1 MTDEIR
7 RIRNTK
13 YESKFD
19 NPEYTKL
26 KFFAGIFIMFALCGW
41 LIVFYNMIEN
51 TTVDTLDNIY
61 LFLTSSFCLA
71 MSVAYVVMR
80 SKMKKLDQYQEELIQ
95 CVYDSI
101 EIINEYIEDQSQKS
115 KCIEEDLKKI
125 TKQNEAIISM
135 SNSILYLQFRHYI
148 CPTNEEFESLM
159 DALQG
164 KIEKMN
170 LREDLYQKLHE
181 NYVTTPL
188 GIYKIEDWMRNT
200 GICSAMDYYELYEKI
215 YTLHPIIKEMDRVPD
230 LFINIIDSLD
240 SYKS

>member
-13 YESKFD
+13 YESEFD

-26 KFFAGIFIMFALCGW
+26 KFIAGIFIIFALCGW

-61 LFLTSSFCLA
+61 LFLTSSFCLV

-80 SKMKKLDQYQEELIQ
+80 NKMKKLDQYQEELIQ

-101 EIINEYIEDQSQKS
+101 EIINECVEEQKQKS

-125 TKQNEAIISM
+125 IKQNKA
-135 SNSILYLQFRHYI
+135 
-148 CPTNEEFESLM
+148 
-159 DALQG
+159 
-164 KIEKMN
+164 K
-170 LREDLYQKLHE
+170 
-181 NYVTTPL
+181 
-188 GIYKIEDWMRNT
+188 
-200 GICSAMDYYELYEKI
+200 
-215 YTLHPIIKEMDRVPD
+215 
-230 LFINIIDSLD
+230 
-240 SYKS
+240 